1 MCGIYGISKK
11 DRTLI
16 QGYIDT
22 CYYRGPDGQ
31 DIWNDDH
38 VTLGHN
44 LLSITSEASQGKQ
57 PWITDKGNVLVYNG
71 EIFNY
76 QELVDQHNFTP
87 KTSCDTE
94 LLAFLLDKFGVE
106 AVKQID
112 SMHAFAYYDR
122 ETKNIILSRDHVGI
136 KPLFYAEISDGIIF
150 GSEIKGM
157 LDHVPNSKQIDD
169 LAAACM
175 SYSGNNVTRNTMFTN
190 IKKVMPGET
199 LMYNVPHKKFTSHNR
214 TVITPTSN
222 SSLDYAQFRHEAH
235 ETVKMSTLGI
245 RKFGMFLSG
254 GLDSTL
260 VAYELKKILGELDS
274 FTNEMNPNVRIG
286 EDFNDDANCA
296 KRFAQD
302 FGLNHHRVE
311 MTPKLVEQFWED
323 SMFLMEQPVYNMN
336 LPMYYYTNKFLSNKG
351 VVVTMAGDMG
361 DELLGGYPKY
371 WKLRKDL
378 PKSFNDMIWKWM
390 HRIKRPIKLVSK
402 IDPQDI
408 HSELCKII
416 PQELWNDKDP
426 INSYMAVDCVTQV
439 PEEFFSRNDQFGM
452 RFSMEGRFPL
462 ATKRFMKYC
471 MDIHSDHKIG
481 REKSETKLP
490 TKLAYKG
497 YMPDYIINK
506 MKTGWSVPLI
516 YWISDHK
523 HLNDLAMQYMTGNDC
538 LKDVVG
544 MDNWDQ
550 KKTKVVSWMMRT
562 WAKSYCMQLKA

>member
-1 MCGIYGISKK
+1 
-11 DRTLI
+11 
-16 QGYIDT
+16 
-22 CYYRGPDGQ
+22 
-31 DIWNDDH
+31 
-38 VTLGHN
+38 
-44 LLSITSEASQGKQ
+44 
-57 PWITDKGNVLVYNG
+57 
-71 EIFNY
+71 
-76 QELVDQHNFTP
+76 
-87 KTSCDTE
+87 
-94 LLAFLLDKFGVE
+94 
-106 AVKQID
+106 
-112 SMHAFAYYDR
+112 
-122 ETKNIILSRDHVGI
+122 
-136 KPLFYAEISDGIIF
+136 
-150 GSEIKGM
+150 
-157 LDHVPNSKQIDD
+157 
-169 LAAACM
+169 
-175 SYSGNNVTRNTMFTN
+175 MFTN
-190 IKKVMPGET
+190 IKKIMPGET
-199 LMYNVPHKKFTSHNR
+199 VMYSVSHKKFVSHNR

-222 SSLDYAQFRHEAH
+222 SSLDLAQFRHEAN

-260 VAYELKKILGELDS
+260 VAYELKKILGDLDS
-274 FTNEMNPNVRIG
+274 FTNQMNPNVVIG

-296 KRFAQD
+296 KKFAED
-302 FGLNHHRVE
+302 FDFNHHPVE
-311 MTPKLVEQFWED
+311 ITPKLIEQYWAD

-336 LPMYYYTNKFLSNKG
+336 LPMYYYTNQFLSRKG

-378 PKSFNDMIWKWM
+378 PKSFSDMIWKWM

-416 PQELWNDKDP
+416 PQELWNDRDP

-462 ATKRFMKYC
+462 ATKKFMRYC

-481 REKSETKLP
+481 KEKSETKLP

-497 YMPDYIINK
+497 HMPDYIINK

-516 YWISDHK
+516 YWISSHK
-523 HLNDLAMQYMTGNDC
+523 NLNDLAMQYMKGDDC
-538 LKDVVG
+538 LKNVVG
-544 MDNWDQ
+544 MNNWDQ

-562 WAKSYCMQLKA
+562 WAKSYCMELKA